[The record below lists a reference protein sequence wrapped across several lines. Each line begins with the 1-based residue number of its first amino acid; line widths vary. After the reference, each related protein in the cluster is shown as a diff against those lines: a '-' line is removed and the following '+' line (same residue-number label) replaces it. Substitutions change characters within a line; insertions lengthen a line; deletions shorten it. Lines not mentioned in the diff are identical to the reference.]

1 MNDYCKKLKRDS
13 RRFETAVSSQSNRLR
28 IFRKPDFINLVH
40 RVGHIRL
47 ASRHQQFKGV
57 RKFEI
62 PCLNIV
68 DLHPLLV
75 TWRAFD
81 ADGSVTLTV
90 NKSKTESSM
99 SGIMEIHSCSQGVY
113 CQLSLH
119 IVSKDAN
126 VLYEVKCAQ
135 VWKNIS

>member
-1 MNDYCKKLKRDS
+1 VIQGVLKLRSVHK
-13 RRFETAVSSQSNRLR
+13 VYRLR

-57 RKFEI
+57 RKFDI

-99 SGIMEIHSCSQGVY
+99 SKESWKYIRARKGVY

-119 IVSKDAN
+119 SK
-126 VLYEVKCAQ
+126 
-135 VWKNIS
+135 